1 MSSQDYWQQRVEY
14 DMDIEFDAAKNCMEG
29 KQWIVYFNNS
39 PNKIS
44 KVYYHL
50 YFNAFQPGSMMD
62 VRSRSIMDADPRIG
76 DRILNLS
83 KKEIGYH
90 KVKVLKQDGVDLN
103 FNVEGTI
110 LVAYLDHAMLPH
122 SSTVLEMEFESQVPI
137 QIRRSGR
144 DNKEGVRYSMAQW
157 YPKLCEYDK
166 DGWHPNPYIGREFYG
181 VWGNFN
187 VSIEIDK
194 KYMVAAGAVLMNDP
208 EAQKGKKRVW
218 QFKAENVHDFMWA
231 ADPDYVKDSYELGD
245 GTVFNFYYQ
254 PGERTTD
261 NWKMLPPVLE
271 EALNFINAHYGK
283 YPYPLY
289 AFIQGGDGGMEY
301 PMSTLITGER
311 SLHSLIGVCV
321 HELVHSWYQMIL
333 GTNESLYAWMDEG
346 FTSYAQDEIMNHLKA
361 EGLIP
366 GFKPVDDPHA
376 GSMTGY
382 RNFAK
387 TPIEEPLSTH
397 ADHFNRNQA
406 YGFAAYV
413 KGSVFLNQLE
423 YIIGSEPMDSVMLN
437 YFEEWKFRHPD
448 VDDFIRIAEK
458 SSGLVLDWYKEHWV
472 MSTNKIDYS
481 IDTLYKST
489 KSKSVIVLSRKDR
502 MMMPLDVVV
511 TLNDGSDIMY
521 NIPLVMMRG
530 EKKDEGKA
538 DRYFVAEDW
547 PWTNPTYKLKVDVP
561 LADIKSI
568 QIDPSNRLADVDLI
582 NNIYPRSNVG
592 Q

>member
-1 MSSQDYWQQRVEY
+1 
-14 DMDIEFDAAKNCMEG
+14 
-29 KQWIVYFNNS
+29 
-39 PNKIS
+39 
-44 KVYYHL
+44 
-50 YFNAFQPGSMMD
+50 
-62 VRSRSIMDADPRIG
+62 
-76 DRILNLS
+76 
-83 KKEIGYH
+83 
-90 KVKVLKQDGVDLN
+90 
-103 FNVEGTI
+103 
-110 LVAYLDHAMLPH
+110 
-122 SSTVLEMEFESQVPI
+122 
-137 QIRRSGR
+137 
-144 DNKEGVRYSMAQW
+144 
-157 YPKLCEYDK
+157 
-166 DGWHPNPYIGREFYG
+166 
-181 VWGNFN
+181 
-187 VSIEIDK
+187 
-194 KYMVAAGAVLMNDP
+194 
-208 EAQKGKKRVW
+208 
-218 QFKAENVHDFMWA
+218 
-231 ADPDYVKDSYELGD
+231 
-245 GTVFNFYYQ
+245 
-254 PGERTTD
+254 
-261 NWKMLPPVLE
+261 
-271 EALNFINAHYGK
+271 
-283 YPYPLY
+283 
-289 AFIQGGDGGMEY
+289 
-301 PMSTLITGER
+301 
-311 SLHSLIGVCV
+311 
-321 HELVHSWYQMIL
+321 
-333 GTNESLYAWMDEG
+333 
-346 FTSYAQDEIMNHLKA
+346 MNHLKA

-538 DRYFVAEDW
+538 DRYFVAED
-547 PWTNPTYKLKVDVP
+547 
-561 LADIKSI
+561 
-568 QIDPSNRLADVDLI
+568 
-582 NNIYPRSNVG
+582 
-592 Q
+592 